1 MRSLANCFMADIGAK
16 KTTCAASGGNI
27 CKKAVAA
34 GDTVVAADVART
46 ELSDTVEAVVGRVV
60 VVVAAEMV
68 GKSAAAD
75 SAGGKKE
82 EVGCVFFLSSVVV
95 VQCDANVRHGL
106 EFVRSKRRIIIFEE

>member
-34 GDTVVAADVART
+34 GETVVTAADVART
-46 ELSDTVEAVVGRVV
+46 ELRDTVEAVVGRVV
-60 VVVAAEMV
+60 AAEMV
-68 GKSAAAD
+68 GKSVAVE

-82 EVGCVFFLSSVVV
+82 EVGRDFFLSSVVV
-95 VQCDANVRHGL
+95 VQCDAKVRHVL
-106 EFVRSKRRIIIFEE
+106 MELVRSKRRIIILKR

>member
-1 MRSLANCFMADIGAK
+1 MADIGAK
-16 KTTCAASGGNI
+16 NTTCAASGGNI

-68 GKSAAAD
+68 GKSAAAE

-82 EVGCVFFLSSVVV
+82 EVGCFFLSSVVV
-95 VQCDANVRHGL
+95 VQCDANVRHVL
-106 EFVRSKRRIIIFEE
+106 EFVRSKRRIIIFNR

>member
-1 MRSLANCFMADIGAK
+1 MADIGAK
-16 KTTCAASGGNI
+16 NTTCAARGGNI

-60 VVVAAEMV
+60 AVVAAEMV
-68 GKSAAAD
+68 GKSAAAE

-82 EVGCVFFLSSVVV
+82 EVGCVFFLSSVAV
-95 VQCDANVRHGL
+95 VQCDAKVRHVL
-106 EFVRSKRRIIIFEE
+106 MELVRSKRRIIIFNR